1 MRRFLRL
8 VFIVFTVLRFGL
20 DELALS
26 GFRQRWVRA
35 LSWTVTLGRR
45 FDQPRGVR
53 LRLALERLGPIF
65 VKFGQ
70 VLSTRRDL
78 LPLDVADELARLQD
92 RVPPI
97 SAAHAAA
104 LVEKAFGRRIDEL
117 FASFDAEAVASA
129 SIAQVHFATLKDGR
143 EVAVKVLRPGMLAVI
158 DDDLT
163 LLHTLARWVERL
175 SADGK
180 RLKPREV
187 VAEFDVYL
195 HDELDLVREA
205 ANAAQ
210 LRRNMQGLDLV
221 MIPEMIWDF
230 CTSTVI
236 VMERMY
242 GIPISQSQRLRDAG
256 VDLRKLAR
264 DGVTIFFTQVFRDGY
279 FHADMHPGNIQVS
292 TAAATFGR
300 YIALDFGII
309 GTLTEWDKE
318 YLAQNFIAFFRRDY
332 KRVAELHVE
341 SGWVPPATRVDAL
354 ENAIRA
360 VCEPHFDR
368 PLEGHLARPGADAPV
383 PDFAPLQCRD
393 PAAAGAA
400 AEDAAQHR
408 RARPPARP
416 GSGPLE
422 HRQALPGALD
432 EPAGGMARPAR
443 SAQERGA
450 ALFAAAAGTATVAAS
465 GAGLAGA
472 VGCRIGRAGGTA
484 DRTAPDQQASSR
496 PVVRRARLPGR
507 RAGRARLVVLVA
519 GLTRTVLPLYTARR
533 FFAGACSC

>member
-1 MRRFLRL
+1 MRRSLRL

-53 LRLALERLGPIF
+53 LRMALERLGPIF
-65 VKFGQ
+65 IKFGQ

-78 LPLDVADELARLQD
+78 LPLDVADELTKLQD
-92 RVPPI
+92 RVPPFP
-97 SAAHAAA
+97 AAQAAA
-104 LVEKAFGRRIDEL
+104 LVERAFGRKLEDL
-117 FASFDAEAVASA
+117 FASFEPEPVASA

-143 EVAVKVLRPGMLAVI
+143 DVAVKVLRPGMLEVI
-158 DDDLT
+158 EDDLT

-175 SADGK
+175 STDGK
-180 RLKPREV
+180 RLRPREV

-242 GIPISQSQRLRDAG
+242 GIPISQAQRLRDAG
-256 VDLRKLAR
+256 VDLPKLAR

-292 TAAATFGR
+292 TAPATFGR

-341 SGWVPPATRVDAL
+341 SGWVPPSTRVDAL

-368 PLEGHLARPGADAPV
+368 PLKDISLGQVLMRLFQTSRRFNVEIQPQLVLLQKTLLNIEGLGRQLDPELDLWSTAKPFLERWMNQQVGWQGLVERMKNEAPRYAQLLPELPRLLHQALQAPG
-383 PDFAPLQCRD
+383 R
-393 PAAAGAA
+393 AAGEASA
-400 AEDAAQHR
+400 M
-408 RARPPARP
+408 
-416 GSGPLE
+416 
-422 HRQALPGALD
+422 QALLVEQRRTNRLLQGLIYGALGFL
-432 EPAGGMARPAR
+432 GGV
-443 SAQERGA
+443 
-450 ALFAAAAGTATVAAS
+450 VAA
-465 GAGLAGA
+465 
-472 VGCRIGRAGGTA
+472 RAF
-484 DRTAPDQQASSR
+484 
-496 PVVRRARLPGR
+496 LHWWPG
-507 RAGRARLVVLVA
+507 
-519 GLTRTVLPLYTARR
+519 
-533 FFAGACSC
+533 